1 MIASPDELTRDSY
14 PHTSSQRIWSTR
26 RSAES
31 WSTIY
36 EGSDGYWHGRVT
48 VGVKDNG
55 QPDRR
60 HVQAKTETLVTRKV
74 RTLERERDA
83 GKVRKPGQNWTVSKW
98 LTHWVETI
106 AAPTV
111 RYSTLVG
118 YRTAVYRHLIPGL
131 GAHRLDRLELEH
143 LERLYMAMMRNGA
156 AAGTAHQTHRTIK
169 TALNQALRRGHVSRN
184 VASLVKAPRLD
195 DHEIEPFTLEEA
207 QRILAVAAT
216 QRNGVR
222 FALALALGL
231 RKGEALG
238 LRWSRVDLDKG
249 ELRTPKQLQRQK
261 WQHGCDNPTACGE
274 DHHKLEPCKRPCRKH
289 VRTCPLPCDSTCTG
303 HAMKCPKRHG
313 GGLVEVDVKS
323 RAGKRA
329 VGIPRQLLK
338 ALCEHQKMQSKE
350 REIAGSLWQ
359 EGDWVFTQATGQPID
374 RGSDHRAWKAL
385 LQAAGVRDARLH
397 DARHTAA
404 TMLLVLG
411 VPTRAVMEIM
421 GWSQVSMTTRYQH
434 STAELV
440 AGIANQV
447 GRLLWASGEEGSV

>member
-1 MIASPDELTRDSY
+1 MGRNSNGE
-14 PHTSSQRIWSTR
+14 
-26 RSAES
+26 
-31 WSTIY
+31 STIY

-48 VGVKDNG
+48 VGVKNNG
-55 QPDRR
+55 APDRR
-60 HVQAKTETLVTRKV
+60 HVQAKTKTLVTRKV
-74 RTLERERDA
+74 RALERERDKGTIRTA
-83 GKVRKPGQNWTVSKW
+83 GQKWTVAKW

-106 AAPTV
+106 AAPSV
-111 RYSTLVG
+111 RYNTIVG
-118 YRTAVYRHLIPGL
+118 YRTAVYRHLIPGVGGHPL
-131 GAHRLDRLELEH
+131 HRLEPEH
-143 LERLYMAMMRNGA
+143 LETLYADMMRNGA

-169 TALNQALRRGHVSRN
+169 TALSQAKRRGHVSQN

-195 DHEIEPFTLEEA
+195 DNDIEPFTLEEA
-207 QRILAVAAT
+207 QRILSAAAA

-238 LRWSRVDLDKG
+238 LRWVRVDLEKG
-249 ELRTPKQLQRQK
+249 VLRTPRQLQRQK
-261 WQHGCDNPTACGE
+261 WQHGCEDATACGE
-274 DHHKLEPCKRPCRKH
+274 KYHRRVACKTPCRSHK
-289 VRTCPLPCDSTCTG
+289 RACPPPCRPNCVG

-329 VGIPRQLLK
+329 VGIPTPLLK
-338 ALCEHQKMQSKE
+338 LLREHQQVQEKE
-350 REIAGSLWQ
+350 RQAAGDLWQ
-359 EGDWVFTQATGQPID
+359 KGDWVFTQLCGQPLD
-374 RGSDHRAWKAL
+374 RGADHRAWKAL
-385 LQAAGVRDARLH
+385 LQTAGVRDARLH

-440 AGIANQV
+440 AGIAKQV
-447 GRLLWASGEEGSV
+447 GGLLWKPDEESEAEASPTDRSPDPSG